1 MEIFAPP
8 QPYDYPVSSPHAQR
22 TNRRWFVALICTFA
36 LNGLFFATWVSRT
49 PETEEQLGLTTV
61 SYGFFAMVLGFG
73 ALLSVIFGSRLLSR
87 WGSRRM
93 LVASFIGMSVFFA
106 LTGFAITAGSLP
118 FAVLSNLG
126 MGLFFGMSNF
136 ANNIEATDVD
146 RASRRSLLPPLHG
159 AYSVGLLAGSALGAL
174 SIAANM
180 SQWLDFA
187 LVASATAVCG
197 VIATRF
203 IPRDGSLHNAEHD
216 HTGITATA
224 TTPTE
229 RIAVWRERRTL
240 GLAAIALA
248 FVLAEYTAATWLP
261 IFLVSGG
268 MTAEEGALG
277 FTCFAVAM
285 AAGRLLGGFVVE
297 RVPRPLLLSLL
308 SVVCVAGIVLV
319 MLTDVVGLV
328 FVGATLWGLGA
339 SLGYPLVSS
348 ALAEDPALSPARIRV
363 LLVFMNTAILGVGPA
378 LGAIGQAFGLM
389 AAIAV
394 PGVLLI
400 VAGSATR
407 IARPLEPWRPVLDR
421 SASL

>member
-1 MEIFAPP
+1 
-8 QPYDYPVSSPHAQR
+8 
-22 TNRRWFVALICTFA
+22 VALICTFA
-36 LNGLFFATWVSRT
+36 LNGVFFATWVSRT
-49 PETEEQLGLTTV
+49 PETEERLGLTTA
-61 SYGFFAMVLGFG
+61 SYGFFAMVLGVG

-93 LVASFIGMSVFFA
+93 LVGSFVGMSVFFA
-106 LTGFAITAGSLP
+106 LTGLAITVESLP

-146 RASRRSLLPPLHG
+146 RASSRSLLPPLHG
-159 AYSVGLLAGSALGAL
+159 AYSAGLLIGSALGAL
-174 SIAANM
+174 SIAQEM

-187 LVASATAVCG
+187 LVAAATAVCG

-203 IPRDGSLHNAEHD
+203 IPRDGSLHNAAHD
-216 HTGITATA
+216 HTGISVLVATR
-224 TTPTE
+224 E
-229 RIAVWRERRTL
+229 QRRAVWREPRTL

-248 FVLAEYTAATWLP
+248 FVLAEYAAATWLP
-261 IFLVSGG
+261 IYLVSAG

-285 AAGRLLGGFVVE
+285 AVGRLFGGFVVE
-297 RVPRPLLLSLL
+297 RVPRPLLLSVL
-308 SVVCVAGIVLV
+308 SVVCVAGILLV
-319 MLTDVVGLV
+319 MLMGVVGVV
-328 FVGATLWGLGA
+328 FIGATLWGLGA

-363 LLVFMNTAILGVGPA
+363 LLVSMNTAILGVGPA

-389 AAIAV
+389 AALAV

-407 IARPLEPWRPVLDR
+407 IARPLELSRFV
-421 SASL
+421 SASR